1 MKISVYGAG
10 AWGTALAMTFAQP
23 HETTL
28 WGRNAEALRICD
40 RERTNQALLPGPR
53 FPDELKL
60 DADLDAVMA
69 RAELHIVVTPV
80 SGLRALAERLARS
93 GTRAPVLWAC
103 KGFEAG
109 SGKLPHEIVAES
121 LGDTYPSGVLTG
133 PNFAREIASGLPAA
147 VALASRD
154 LAQARTWAQAL
165 HQPRLRIYAC
175 SDVIGAEVGSA
186 VKNVMAI
193 AAGVSDGLGF
203 GMNTRAALITRG
215 LAEIARLGTALG
227 CRQETMMGL
236 AGLGDL
242 VLTCTGDLSRNRR
255 VGLELAKDVPLDRIL
270 AELGHVA
277 EGVSTTRETVALAA
291 KLNVERPITE
301 AVNALLSGRLSARD
315 AVESLLA
322 REPRSE

>member
-10 AWGTALAMTFAQP
+10 AWGTALAMAFARC

-28 WGRNAEALRICD
+28 WGRNAEALRVCD
-40 RERTNQALLPGPR
+40 RERSNQALLPGPR

-60 DADLDAVMA
+60 DADLDAVM
-69 RAELHIVVTPV
+69 RDAELHVVVTPV
-80 SGLRALAERLARS
+80 SGLRGIAERLALS
-93 GTRAPVLWAC
+93 GTDAPVLWAC

-109 SGKLPHEIVAES
+109 TGKLPHEMVAES
-121 LGDTYPSGVLTG
+121 LGSTYPCGVLTG
-133 PNFAREIASGLPAA
+133 PNFAPEIANGLPAA
-147 VALASRD
+147 ITLASND
-154 LAQARTWAQAL
+154 LTPAREWAQAL

-175 SDVIGAEVGSA
+175 SDVVGAEVGSA

-215 LAEIARLGTALG
+215 LAEIARLSRALG
-227 CRQETMMGL
+227 GRQKTLMGL

-242 VLTCTGDLSRNRR
+242 VLTCTGDMSRNRR
-255 VGLELAKDVPLDRIL
+255 VGLQLAQDVPLDRIL

-277 EGVSTTRETVALAA
+277 EGVSTTFETVALAA
-291 KLNVERPITE
+291 RHNVEMPITE
-301 AVNALLSGRLSARD
+301 AVNAVLTGSMSARD